1 MKNMFARLLPAVLG
15 AAALLWIEVSLGSAA
30 LATAVLLIILEVT
43 LSFDNAVVNA
53 GVLRGMTPIWQ
64 WRFLTWG
71 MFFAVFGSRALLPIL
86 IVSFSTLVSPLTIAW
101 IAFNEP
107 GHYGELLEGA
117 HYIIDAFGGM
127 FLVMVAFKYFFD
139 AEKEIHWI
147 HVIEKRLSSL
157 GSIEAIEML
166 AAMCLLTPIAFLV
179 GDHFAEIM
187 VAGIIGIVIFVFV
200 HEVIDYFGSHGETAA
215 GTGLALFIY
224 LNVLD
229 TAFSLDSVIGAFA
242 LTSNILIISVGLG
255 IGAYFVRRLTL
266 YLVDNGTLNELI
278 YLEHGAHWAILGLA
292 AAMLAGLFVEV
303 PEPITGFVGLTFISL
318 AYISSKRLRLQ

>member
-1 MKNMFARLLPAVLG
+1 MLKNLAGRFLPAVLG
-15 AAALLWIEVSLGSAA
+15 AIALSWIGFSLGSAA
-30 LATAVLLIILEVT
+30 LATAVLLVVLEIT

-53 GVLRGMTPIWQ
+53 GVLRHMTPAWQ

-86 IVSFSTLVSPLTIAW
+86 IVSMSTLVSPLSVAW

-107 GHYGELLEGA
+107 AHYGELLEGA
-117 HYIIDAFGGM
+117 QYIIDSFGGM

-139 AEKEIHWI
+139 SEKEVHWI
-147 HVIEKRLSSL
+147 RMIEKRLSSL
-157 GSIEAIEML
+157 GSVEAIEML
-166 AAMCLLTPIAFLV
+166 AAMCILVPIAFFQRA
-179 GDHFAEIM
+179 HFAEIM
-187 VAGIIGIVIFVFV
+187 VAGIIGIVIFVLV
-200 HEVIDYFGSHGETAA
+200 HEIIDFFGSHKEAAA

-242 LTSNILIISVGLG
+242 LTSNILIIAVGLG

-266 YLVDNGTLNELI
+266 YLVDEGTLDQLI

-292 AAMLAGLFVEV
+292 GAMLAGLFVEV
-303 PEPITGFVGLTFISL
+303 PEPVTGFVGFAFIFM
-318 AYISSKRLRLQ
+318 AYISSKRARQ